1 MKQISR
7 TCTGPAWALSLLA
20 ASLLFLPSVPPF
32 SFSFSFLPFPFP
44 PSPTFSLPV
53 THSVAAGGLE
63 GPYLTKSYQSSLA
76 T

>member
-7 TCTGPAWALSLLA
+7 TCTGPAWAPSLLT

-32 SFSFSFLPFPFP
+32 SFSFSPFPFP

-63 GPYLTKSYQSSLA
+63 GPYLRKPYQSSLA